1 MKKILIWII
10 SLIFVFIVLG
20 LFIPRK
26 TINGS
31 ERVLPKDIEAVENMF
46 FEEFDNPI
54 LRVFITKVSVDL
66 KENELLVINLYS
78 VWGIKIRTTEIDRNA
93 LYEKG
98 SVIAP
103 LE

>member
-1 MKKILIWII
+1 MKKILIRLSI
-10 SLIFVFIVLG
+10 LVFAFIVLG

-26 TINGS
+26 SINGS
-31 ERVLPKDIEAVENMF
+31 EGVLPKDIEAVENMF

-66 KENELLVINLYS
+66 KENELLVIDLYS
-78 VWGIKIRTTEIDRNA
+78 VWGIKIRSTEIDRKT

-98 SVIAP
+98 DVIAP